1 MENVIPNTPPLNGN
15 WTITGS
21 ETYSDTTISVD
32 GNISIS
38 GSLYLNNVTLSIN
51 SSLVGPNSI
60 VVENGGSIYIRN
72 GSVIIGSSIGSFFFK
87 TLKGSYLELN
97 RSKVE
102 GCGVPEG
109 EIDEKGL
116 YSETSDFY
124 AYNSSI
130 SNSPVGLTGE
140 GSNITLSDVEI
151 FECQMDGIHLLE
163 GSTLEA
169 VRTNISSCM
178 SKGLDIRNSIAKLSS
193 IRFYNCAKVV
203 TMRESDVMVSDS
215 IIFSNDPESIRVHS
229 SILEMVD
236 CVPYQMGMNGIFV
249 AASSI
254 PSNIYLLNTTPSDV
268 VVEGLSKVYEAY
280 RFDVRV
286 TTNGGIPAHF
296 ADFEI
301 KGPDGKVEKQAL
313 TGPDGWVLDLPI
325 ISRIHDL
332 SGSRFNE
339 PHNITVL
346 YEGALRMKDVNTSLS
361 HFTSL
366 EVLLSTPII
375 QFTHPANF
383 SWISTRSFTVTGK
396 VTDKR
401 PISSL
406 SMFLDGGT
414 EVKLTPGNS
423 FSIPLS
429 FGSDGEHDLMVKS
442 MNADGRMSTAYIHF
456 GIDTVDPM
464 LSLDSPQDETYTSYP
479 NITFS
484 GSCEVGAHLYINED
498 LVNHTKGAFSYEV
511 HLFEGWNDI
520 LVRSIDKAG
529 NFVDILRRVYLDTT
543 PPTLRILSPVNA
555 TTIKSDYIEIEGVV
569 SHDTQMVL
577 VNGIEIEFD
586 IMGFTYRLEDL
597 FEGENRIVVEA
608 FDRTGSRTR
617 SVIFIFVDSSP
628 PWIEV
633 VRPPSYTN
641 QSRISITGTVER
653 DSIVVVGGN
662 LAVVTDINFQAD
674 VDLYLGRNN
683 ISITAT
689 DQIGN
694 SRTIYIDTILDKE
707 SPTFERI
714 EPMDRSNIKTMVA
727 QVTGMVFDD
736 HGIKGVWGRNTSSPR
751 ELISSNGT
759 IEWIVMLESG
769 ENVFTIDAEDL
780 AGNSR
785 SIKLH
790 YFFDNDQS
798 KDRVDPQIAIST
810 PLANETLPEGMI
822 TISGTASD
830 DRSNVSVDVRIDGGN
845 WASVDVNGSI
855 WAIDVDLS
863 KGVHLIE
870 ARAVDAS
877 GNTMSDLIRIT
888 VVVRGNE
895 NASKD
900 KNDLGAIFFSILV
913 IIVILALTVL
923 IYLVVRNNILK
934 KEWNETLQEEQGPQG
949 DRYGRPSNQRRRP
962 GPRPQVDNRRSSD
975 RRNRLPRDLPDINE
989 NGSEKVG
996 QRSRRRNDMDPPIGN
1011 K

>member
-1 MENVIPNTPPLNGN
+1 MFSSKGSYSRNSRGVWLIIIITAILLFPLSNEGVGENLENVIPNAPPQNGN

-38 GSLYLNNVTLSIN
+38 GSLNLDNVTLSIN
-51 SSLVGPNSI
+51 SSMVGPNSL

-72 GSVIIGSSIGSFFFK
+72 GSIIKGRSIGSFFFK
-87 TLKGSYLELN
+87 ALTGSYLELN

-109 EIDEKGL
+109 EVDENGL
-116 YSETSDFY
+116 YSETSSFH

-130 SNSPVGLTGE
+130 SNTPIGLIGK
-140 GSNITLSDVEI
+140 GSNITLSDVDI
-151 FECQMDGIHLLE
+151 FECQIDGIHLLE
-163 GSTLEA
+163 GSTMEA

-178 SKGLDIRNSIAKLSS
+178 SKGLDIRNSMAKLSS
-193 IRFYNCAKVV
+193 FRFFNCAQAV
-203 TMRESDVMVSDS
+203 TLRESNVEVYDS
-215 IIFSNDPESIRVHS
+215 TIFSNDPESIRVHS

-249 AASSI
+249 ATSSV
-254 PSNIYLLNTTPSDV
+254 PSNVYLLNTTPSNV
-268 VVEGLSKVYEAY
+268 LVEGLSKVFEAY
-280 RFDVRV
+280 RYDVHVR
-286 TTNGGIPAHF
+286 TNGGIPAHF

-301 KGPDGKVEKQAL
+301 KGTDGKVEKQAL
-313 TGPDGWVLDLPI
+313 TGPDGWALDLPI

-339 PHNITVL
+339 PHNFTVL

-361 HFTSL
+361 HFTSF
-366 EVLLSTPII
+366 EVLLSTPTI

-396 VTDKR
+396 VTDQR

-414 EVKLTPGNS
+414 EVLLNPGNS

-429 FGSDGEHDLMVKS
+429 FGSDGEHDLLVKS
-442 MNADGRMSTAYIHF
+442 MNADGGMSTAYIHF
-456 GIDTVDPM
+456 GIDTIDPL
-464 LSLDSPQDETYTSYP
+464 LSLDSPQDEIYTSLP
-479 NITFS
+479 NITFT
-484 GSCEVGAHLYINED
+484 GSCEVGTHLYINED
-498 LVNHTKGAFSYEV
+498 LVNHTIGVFSYEV

-529 NFVDILRRVYLDTT
+529 NFVEILRRIYLDTT

-569 SHDTQMVL
+569 SHDTQTVL

-617 SVIFIFVDSSP
+617 SIIFIFVDSNP

-633 VRPPSYTN
+633 VRPPTYTN

-653 DSIVVVGGN
+653 DSTVVVGGN
-662 LAVVTDINFQAD
+662 LAVVSDNNFQAD

-683 ISITAT
+683 ISIIAK
-689 DQIGN
+689 DHIGN
-694 SRTIYIDTILDKE
+694 SRTIYIETILDQE

-714 EPMDRSNIKTMVA
+714 EPMDRSNIKTMVI

-736 HGIKGVWGRNTSSPR
+736 HGIRGIWGRNTSSSR
-751 ELISSNGT
+751 QLISSNGT

-780 AGNSR
+780 AGNTR

-790 YFFDNDQS
+790 YLFENDQG
-798 KDRVDPQIAIST
+798 KDRVDPQIGIST

-830 DRSNVSVDVRIDGGN
+830 DRSNVSVDIRIDGGD
-845 WASVDVNGSI
+845 WASVDVNGSQ
-855 WAIDVDLS
+855 WNFDVDLS

-888 VVVRGNE
+888 IVVRGNE
-895 NASKD
+895 NGSKD
-900 KNDLGAIFFSILV
+900 VNDLGTVFILILV
-913 IIVILALTVL
+913 IIVILALTGPDL
-923 IYLVVRNNILK
+923 SGC
-934 KEWNETLQEEQGPQG
+934 QE
-949 DRYGRPSNQRRRP
+949 
-962 GPRPQVDNRRSSD
+962 
-975 RRNRLPRDLPDINE
+975 
-989 NGSEKVG
+989 
-996 QRSRRRNDMDPPIGN
+996 
-1011 K
+1011 